1 MVISTDQ
8 AVVDRDTS
16 LRNQHPKTRPGD
28 RTGTEQ
34 LPNPAAAL
42 TKEAEVADRRDNRR
56 FWLFAAA
63 FGLLSMLF
71 LVWMIV
77 LGARRMTNVLD
88 NAVQLLA
95 GLVATAMCA
104 SAARRCRQRWTGWAL
119 LTASLFVT
127 VCGNGVWCY
136 YDILR
141 GDLVSASLA
150 GDVCMALALPLAV
163 AAMLTF
169 PGALGTGASL
179 LRSLLDSV
187 LIGTGMF
194 FIGWTLVLGPMHQH
208 QSGGVIVEIFNL
220 AYPSSDIAIASLVI
234 ILATR
239 AGSRQRV
246 RLGLVSAGL
255 MSCAVADTSFS
266 YLMAAHRYGI
276 GNATDTGWV
285 LGYFL
290 IALGALWAWNHPV
303 VPAGITTRPTV
314 LTLMGPNLPLV
325 GVAIAA
331 AWQVYAHH
339 SLDGTSQII
348 FVVVVLTMSARQ
360 FLVLL
365 DHLALSRQLE
375 TKVEQRT
382 SELNHQAFHDGLTG
396 LANRAL
402 FNRFLDSAVQGQEG
416 SCMGLT
422 VLLIDLHNFKRVNDL
437 HGHPVG
443 DELLRLVA
451 ARLQTILRGVDTVAR
466 IAGGEFAV
474 LVQGPALQLEIEQVA
489 QRVIATLGQPFAIA
503 STRLSVEAAIGLAS
517 GRPEQTSGDELL
529 RDAGVALYAAKAKG
543 GHCCEVYSP
552 LMHSSVL
559 ESLRT
564 ESDMRC
570 ALDRDE
576 FVVYYQ
582 PVVDLSTVT
591 IRGLEALVRW
601 NHPQRGF
608 LSPDKF
614 IPVAE
619 ATGIIGAIGAWV
631 LRQACH
637 DIAAMHGLSPPLGIS
652 VNLSALQLED
662 EDLIATVSQALE
674 QSRLDASRLTL
685 EVTET
690 VIMNDVP
697 RSIQVLTALRKVG
710 VKVAI
715 DDFGTGYSS
724 LGALRYLPV
733 DTLKIDRSFVT
744 DLARDQASA
753 DLTRRTLQLAAD
765 FHLHTVAEG
774 VEEVEQLEILREFGC
789 EAVQGFLF
797 ARPQPLAGIVALL
810 NTGLQLPEPASALGA
825 TDGPGSGCDT
835 GRGNLNDAAGSE
847 IHRLDHT
854 SAGEPASV
862 AVL

>member
-1 MVISTDQ
+1 
-8 AVVDRDTS
+8 
-16 LRNQHPKTRPGD
+16 
-28 RTGTEQ
+28 
-34 LPNPAAAL
+34 
-42 TKEAEVADRRDNRR
+42 
-56 FWLFAAA
+56 
-63 FGLLSMLF
+63 
-71 LVWMIV
+71 
-77 LGARRMTNVLD
+77 
-88 NAVQLLA
+88 
-95 GLVATAMCA
+95 
-104 SAARRCRQRWTGWAL
+104 
-119 LTASLFVT
+119 
-127 VCGNGVWCY
+127 
-136 YDILR
+136 
-141 GDLVSASLA
+141 
-150 GDVCMALALPLAV
+150 
-163 AAMLTF
+163 
-169 PGALGTGASL
+169 
-179 LRSLLDSV
+179 
-187 LIGTGMF
+187 
-194 FIGWTLVLGPMHQH
+194 
-208 QSGGVIVEIFNL
+208 
-220 AYPSSDIAIASLVI
+220 
-234 ILATR
+234 
-239 AGSRQRV
+239 
-246 RLGLVSAGL
+246 
-255 MSCAVADTSFS
+255 
-266 YLMAAHRYGI
+266 
-276 GNATDTGWV
+276 
-285 LGYFL
+285 
-290 IALGALWAWNHPV
+290 
-303 VPAGITTRPTV
+303 
-314 LTLMGPNLPLV
+314 
-325 GVAIAA
+325 
-331 AWQVYAHH
+331 
-339 SLDGTSQII
+339 
-348 FVVVVLTMSARQ
+348 
-360 FLVLL
+360 
-365 DHLALSRQLE
+365 
-375 TKVEQRT
+375 
-382 SELNHQAFHDGLTG
+382 
-396 LANRAL
+396 
-402 FNRFLDSAVQGQEG
+402 
-416 SCMGLT
+416 
-422 VLLIDLHNFKRVNDL
+422 
-437 HGHPVG
+437 
-443 DELLRLVA
+443 
-451 ARLQTILRGVDTVAR
+451 
-466 IAGGEFAV
+466 
-474 LVQGPALQLEIEQVA
+474 
-489 QRVIATLGQPFAIA
+489 
-503 STRLSVEAAIGLAS
+503 
-517 GRPEQTSGDELL
+517 
-529 RDAGVALYAAKAKG
+529 
-543 GHCCEVYSP
+543 
-552 LMHSSVL
+552 
-559 ESLRT
+559 
-564 ESDMRC
+564 
-570 ALDRDE
+570 
-576 FVVYYQ
+576 VYYQ

>member
-1 MVISTDQ
+1 
-8 AVVDRDTS
+8 
-16 LRNQHPKTRPGD
+16 
-28 RTGTEQ
+28 
-34 LPNPAAAL
+34 
-42 TKEAEVADRRDNRR
+42 
-56 FWLFAAA
+56 
-63 FGLLSMLF
+63 
-71 LVWMIV
+71 
-77 LGARRMTNVLD
+77 
-88 NAVQLLA
+88 
-95 GLVATAMCA
+95 
-104 SAARRCRQRWTGWAL
+104 
-119 LTASLFVT
+119 
-127 VCGNGVWCY
+127 
-136 YDILR
+136 
-141 GDLVSASLA
+141 
-150 GDVCMALALPLAV
+150 
-163 AAMLTF
+163 
-169 PGALGTGASL
+169 
-179 LRSLLDSV
+179 
-187 LIGTGMF
+187 
-194 FIGWTLVLGPMHQH
+194 
-208 QSGGVIVEIFNL
+208 
-220 AYPSSDIAIASLVI
+220 
-234 ILATR
+234 
-239 AGSRQRV
+239 
-246 RLGLVSAGL
+246 
-255 MSCAVADTSFS
+255 
-266 YLMAAHRYGI
+266 
-276 GNATDTGWV
+276 
-285 LGYFL
+285 
-290 IALGALWAWNHPV
+290 
-303 VPAGITTRPTV
+303 
-314 LTLMGPNLPLV
+314 
-325 GVAIAA
+325 
-331 AWQVYAHH
+331 
-339 SLDGTSQII
+339 
-348 FVVVVLTMSARQ
+348 
-360 FLVLL
+360 
-365 DHLALSRQLE
+365 
-375 TKVEQRT
+375 
-382 SELNHQAFHDGLTG
+382 
-396 LANRAL
+396 
-402 FNRFLDSAVQGQEG
+402 
-416 SCMGLT
+416 MGLT

-474 LVQGPALQLEIEQVA
+474 LVQGPALQLEIKQVA
-489 QRVIATLGQPFAIA
+489 RRVIATLGQPFAIA

-559 ESLRT
+559 ASLRT